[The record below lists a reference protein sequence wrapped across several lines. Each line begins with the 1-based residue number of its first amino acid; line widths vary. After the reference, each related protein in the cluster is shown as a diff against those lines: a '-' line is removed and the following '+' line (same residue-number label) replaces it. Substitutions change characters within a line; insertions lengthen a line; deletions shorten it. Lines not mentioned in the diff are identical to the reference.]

1 MQKTN
6 KKLSEHRGVAV
17 IGALACLVA
26 ILVFITGKENL
37 TKILNLNTPTEVP
50 PVPVTTQMLALTEGF
65 ATPSAIPPVNEL
77 PGDMPTALPT
87 LYTLTQQEYTSENWF
102 GRNTFYGNAED
113 GQSFRVAQ
121 ASELR
126 EIAIHLAYRPGGNN
140 ERPIRCSLMD
150 SGFNI
155 LAESEIDGFQGDG
168 GWKSFR
174 FDPGVS
180 LQPGTYIFSVFTQG
194 SYLLR
199 FTDNPRS
206 YLDGERYIRTWKD
219 SDWES
224 SDGDLSFSIFLTT
237 AQPLSSAD
245 TAVTSTNP
253 PETTNPFTPAQPSS
267 SETVSFDLEGGG
279 TDEMLQFGTAQE
291 ALRFIA
297 QHARWHTGA
306 TSVERMDTHTD
317 WLKITPESS
326 AFFEPIHRIPG
337 LQPKIGLALPP
348 TGEQFFVLNIE
359 EIGNGTVLLFES
371 LDAKFVLIYVA
382 IPEKAFEESLGNYD
396 EIKIMD
402 CIQAGGTT
410 ESCEESPVAIFTP
423 TAQP

>member
-6 KKLSEHRGVAV
+6 KYLSEHRGVIV
-17 IGALACLVA
+17 IGVLACLVA
-26 ILVFITGKENL
+26 ILVLITGKENL
-37 TKILNLNTPTEVP
+37 TKILNLKTPTEVSL
-50 PVPVTTQMLALTEGF
+50 VPVVTQSPARTEVV
-65 ATPSAIPPVNEL
+65 APPSAIPAVSEL
-77 PGDMPTALPT
+77 PVDMPTARPT
-87 LYTLTQQEYTSENWF
+87 LYTVTQQEYTRENWF

-113 GQSFRVAQ
+113 GQSFRIAE

-126 EIAIHLAYRPGGNN
+126 EIAIHLSYRPGGNN

-155 LAESEIDGFQGDG
+155 LAETEIDGFKGDG

-174 FDPGVS
+174 FQPGVS
-180 LQPGTYIFSVFTQG
+180 LEPGTYIFSVFTQG

-206 YLDGERYIRTWKD
+206 YSDGERYTRTWKD
-219 SDWES
+219 TDWEI

-237 AQPLSSAD
+237 TQPSANAD
-245 TAVTSTNP
+245 TVVTSTNP
-253 PETTNPFTPAQPSS
+253 PETTNTLMPTQPSLA
-267 SETVSFDLEGGG
+267 ETISFELEGGG
-279 TDEMLQFGTAQE
+279 TYEMLQFGTAQE
-291 ALRFIA
+291 ALTFIA

-306 TSVERMDTHTD
+306 TSVERMNTHTD
-317 WLKITPESS
+317 WLEITPEST
-326 AFFEPIHRIPG
+326 AFFKPIHRIPG

-348 TGEQFFVLNIE
+348 TGEQFLVLNIN

-371 LDAKFVLIYVA
+371 MDAKFVLIYVA
-382 IPEKAFEESLGNYD
+382 IPEKAFEEALGNYD

-410 ESCEESPVAIFTP
+410 ESCKESPVEIFTP

>member
-1 MQKTN
+1 
-6 KKLSEHRGVAV
+6 
-17 IGALACLVA
+17 
-26 ILVFITGKENL
+26 
-37 TKILNLNTPTEVP
+37 
-50 PVPVTTQMLALTEGF
+50 
-65 ATPSAIPPVNEL
+65 
-77 PGDMPTALPT
+77 MPTALPT
-87 LYTLTQQEYTSENWF
+87 LYTLTQQEYTNENWF

-113 GQSFRVAQ
+113 AQSFRVAQ

-126 EIAIHLAYRPGGNN
+126 EIAIHLSYRPGGNN

-150 SGFNI
+150 SEFHI

-174 FDPGVS
+174 FQPEVS
-180 LQPGTYIFSVFTQG
+180 LQPGTYIFSMFTQG

-206 YLDGERYIRTWKD
+206 YSDGQRYIRTWKD

-237 AQPLSSAD
+237 TQPLSAVD

-253 PETTNPFTPAQPSS
+253 PETTNPLTPAQPSS
-267 SETVSFDLEGGG
+267 SETISFDLEGGG
-279 TDEMLQFGTAQE
+279 TYEMLQFGTAQE
-291 ALRFIA
+291 ALTFIA

-317 WLKITPESS
+317 WLKITPESN
-326 AFFEPIHRIPG
+326 AFFEPILRIPG
-337 LQPKIGLALPP
+337 LQPKVGLALPP

-359 EIGNGTVLLFES
+359 ELGNGTVLLFES

-396 EIKIMD
+396 EIQIMD
-402 CIQAGGTT
+402 CVQAGVTT
-410 ESCEESPVAIFTP
+410 ESCEESPIVIFTP